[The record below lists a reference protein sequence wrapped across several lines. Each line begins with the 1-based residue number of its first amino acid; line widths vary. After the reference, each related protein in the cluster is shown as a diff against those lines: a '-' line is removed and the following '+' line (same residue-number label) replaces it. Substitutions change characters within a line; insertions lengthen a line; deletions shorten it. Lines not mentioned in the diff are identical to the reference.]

1 VVWLVLLFGLAWA
14 ARRHRQRG
22 DTPEWIFHDDA
33 DSGASGVVA
42 GGALTFPVALRL
54 APDLHAL
61 IDPAQLD
68 RLLIDTRRRV
78 EAELGPVFP
87 RIQISA
93 SAAVPQGQVA
103 VLVQD
108 VVQATQ
114 LIDPQAAGGPEA
126 PLAALVERVARQHL
140 PALIGLQEVRQLI
153 HGMQAQAPE
162 LAVEVTRVV
171 PVQKIAETLRR
182 LLTENIPVRNLKA
195 IFESLVRWAP
205 REEDSIALTELVRAD
220 LGPYI
225 TSLHATSQREIHA
238 VLFDTQLI
246 DRIEASI
253 ERTALGNRLLLD
265 PAVKQ
270 AIFDQL
276 RSLVDGA
283 PATTVVVVSSAV
295 RRYVRNLVAPALPKL
310 PVLSYQEVDD
320 DITLQPVGWVTG
332 TEAAHGT

>member
-1 VVWLVLLFGLAWA
+1 
-14 ARRHRQRG
+14 
-22 DTPEWIFHDDA
+22 
-33 DSGASGVVA
+33 
-42 GGALTFPVALRL
+42 
-54 APDLHAL
+54 
-61 IDPAQLD
+61 
-68 RLLIDTRRRV
+68 
-78 EAELGPVFP
+78 VFP
-87 RIQISA
+87 RIQVAS
-93 SAAVPQGQVA
+93 SAAVPAGHVA

-108 VVQATQ
+108 VAQATQ
-114 LIDPQAAGGPEA
+114 AVDPQSPEA
-126 PLAALVERVARQHL
+126 PIATLVERVARQHL

-171 PVQKIAETLRR
+171 PVQRIAETLRR

-225 TSLHATSQREIHA
+225 TSLHATPRREIHA
-238 VLFDTQLI
+238 VLFDSQLI

-276 RSLVDGA
+276 RGLVEGA
-283 PATTVVVVSSAV
+283 PASTVVVVSSAV
-295 RRYVRNLVAPALPKL
+295 RRYVRNLIAPALPRL

-332 TEAAHGT
+332 TEAAHGR